1 MLNPGAGACVL
12 SNELSVEK
20 LKVYITADLMFE
32 GRNDLMNDSVS
43 QVRVLVIDDEPA
55 IRQSFRYYLEDMEFV
70 VETADNGRLGL
81 EMIKKELPDLVLSD
95 LRMPEMDGFE
105 VLKHCRELAPE
116 MPVIV
121 ISGANRIDEAVS
133 ALRLG
138 AWDYLIKP
146 LKDLTILG
154 HSVKRALERAQLL
167 QENRAH
173 QEHLELLVKERT
185 NDLESAFDELKK
197 SERKYRALFEKTNDA
212 IFIVEKNTGI
222 FLDANNSALH
232 LTDQTLDELQHKKIK
247 EILHVKGYE
256 QFQTL
261 ALTNKAEEMGQ
272 VSYYR
277 PDGTKRVGI
286 VSLVPM
292 NKESVI
298 VIARD
303 ITRSIE
309 VEEQL
314 RQAQKMEAIGT
325 LAGGIAHDFNNILT
339 AILGYSE
346 LCLMEID
353 AEHPLRSK
361 ITAIAQSGDRA
372 KELVYQILAF
382 SRSDEQVTIPVRMD
396 LILKETLKLLR
407 PAIPSSIN
415 IDLHINTKT
424 SVMGEPTRLHQIFMN
439 LCTNAYQAVDE
450 TDGVLKIDLH
460 SVELD
465 ENSELPQNLP
475 AGSYV
480 ELSVSDNGCGMT
492 AETISRIFDPYYTTK
507 EKGKGTG
514 MGLAVVHGIVKNH
527 GGEIVVTSELG
538 VGTEFKIYLPMTQIG
553 GYEMRENKMVL
564 PVGDEDILLV
574 DDEIDIIKIEEE
586 ILRNQGYNVVSTIDA
601 EEALALFWADPEQ
614 FDLIITDM
622 TMPKLTGL
630 RLTEKIK
637 EINPEMKV
645 VICSGYNEHLTEKN
659 CHEKGVDGYITKPI
673 AMEKLVQTVRRVLDE
688 KPGNETVAN

>member
-1 MLNPGAGACVL
+1 M
-12 SNELSVEK
+12 K
-20 LKVYITADLMFE
+20 
-32 GRNDLMNDSVS
+32 DSVS
-43 QVRVLVIDDEPA
+43 QVRILVIDDEPA
-55 IRQSFRYYLEDMEFV
+55 IRQSFRYYLEDMEFI

-81 EMIKKELPDLVLSD
+81 ELIKKELPDLVLSD

-105 VLKHCRELAPE
+105 VLKNCRELAPE

-121 ISGANRIDEAVS
+121 ISGANRIDEAVA

-154 HSVKRALERAQLL
+154 HAVEKALERAQLL

-173 QEHLELLVKERT
+173 QEHLETLVKERT
-185 NDLESAFDELKK
+185 NDLESAFEELQK

-212 IFIVEKNTGI
+212 IFIVEKKTGR
-222 FLDANNSALH
+222 FLDANKSALH
-232 LTDQTLDELQHKKIK
+232 LTDQSLDDLKNKKIK

-256 QFQTL
+256 QFQKL
-261 ALTNKAEEMGQ
+261 VLSNQVEELGQ

-277 PDGTKRVGI
+277 PDGTKRVGV

-353 AEHPLRSK
+353 AEHPLKSK
-361 ITAIAQSGDRA
+361 ITAIAQSGERA

-439 LCTNAYQAVDE
+439 LCTNAYQAVDAS
-450 TDGVLKIDLH
+450 DGVLKIDLKT
-460 SVELD
+460 VELA
-465 ENSELPQNLP
+465 ENSELPLNLP
-475 AGSYV
+475 AGTYV
-480 ELSVSDNGCGMT
+480 ELSVRDNGCGMT
-492 AETISRIFDPYYTTK
+492 EETILRIFDPYYTTK

-514 MGLAVVHGIVKNH
+514 MGLAVVHGIVTNH
-527 GGEIVVTSELG
+527 GGEIVVTSEPG
-538 VGTEFKIYLPMTQIG
+538 VGSEFTIYLPATNVG
-553 GYEMRENKMVL
+553 GDDMKEIKMVL
-564 PVGDEDILLV
+564 PVGDENILVV
-574 DDEIDIIKIEEE
+574 DDEIDIVKIEEE
-586 ILRNQGYNVVSTIDA
+586 ILKNQGYNIISTIDA

-630 RLTEKIK
+630 RLAEKIK

-673 AMEKLVQTVRRVLDE
+673 SMEKLVQTVRRVLDK
-688 KPGNETVAN
+688 KPENETVAN

>member
-1 MLNPGAGACVL
+1 
-12 SNELSVEK
+12 
-20 LKVYITADLMFE
+20 
-32 GRNDLMNDSVS
+32 MNDSVS
-43 QVRVLVIDDEPA
+43 QVRILVIDDESA
-55 IRQSFRYYLEDMEFV
+55 IRQSFRYYLEDMEFIV
-70 VETADNGRLGL
+70 DTAENGRLGL
-81 EMIKKELPDLVLSD
+81 EMIKKEVPDLVLSD

-105 VLKHCRELAPE
+105 VLNNCRELAPE

-154 HSVKRALERAQLL
+154 HAVERTLERAQLI
-167 QENRAH
+167 QENRDH
-173 QEHLELLVKERT
+173 QEHLEILVKERT
-185 NDLESAFDELKK
+185 NELESAFNELKK

-212 IFIVEKNTGI
+212 IFIVEKSTGK
-222 FLDANNSALH
+222 FLDANKSALH
-232 LTDQTLDELQHKKIK
+232 LTALSLDELQHKEIK

-256 QFQTL
+256 QFTKL
-261 ALTNKAEEMGQ
+261 ALTNQVEEMGQ
-272 VSYYR
+272 ISYYR
-277 PDGTKRVGI
+277 PDGTKRVGV

-292 NKESVI
+292 DKDSVI

-346 LCLMEID
+346 LCLMEVD

-361 ITAIAQSGDRA
+361 INAIAQSGDRA

-382 SRSDEQVTIPVRMD
+382 SRSDEQITIPVRMD
-396 LILKETLKLLR
+396 LIIKETLKLLR

-424 SVMGEPTRLHQIFMN
+424 RVLGEPTRLHQIIMN

-450 TDGVLKIDLH
+450 SDGVLKIDLDTI
-460 SVELD
+460 EL
-465 ENSELPQNLP
+465 EQSSEQPQDLP

-480 ELSVSDNGCGMT
+480 ELVVTDNGCGMT

-527 GGEIVVTSELG
+527 GGEIVVKSEPG
-538 VGTEFKIYLPMTQIG
+538 VGTEFKIYLPATQVG
-553 GYEMRENKMVL
+553 GSEMRENIMVL
-564 PVGDEDILLV
+564 PGGDEDILIV
-574 DDEIDIIKIEEE
+574 DDEIDIVKIEEE
-586 ILRNQGYNVVSTIDA
+586 ILRNQGYNVVGTADA
-601 EEALALFWADPEQ
+601 EEALSLFRAEPERY
-614 FDLIITDM
+614 DLIITDM
-622 TMPKLTGL
+622 TMPKLIGL
-630 RLTEKIK
+630 KLAEKIK
-637 EINPEMKV
+637 EINPEIKII
-645 VICSGYNEHLTEKN
+645 ICSGYNEYLTEAN
-659 CHEKGVDGYITKPI
+659 CHEKGIDGYIAKPI
-673 AMEKLVQTVRRVLDE
+673 AMETIVNTVRRVLDE
-688 KPGNETVAN
+688 KQNIETVEN